1 MDPTTK
7 ANLSSAVKKNQK
19 KDDHRLSLK
28 AAEKRLPEIR
38 EQILR
43 ALSIRRKASS
53 PLDLSPVDQAF
64 LLFLDR
70 AYRARWKI
78 QEEMLTGR
86 SQDIEAS
93 RRDQEDFQREYP
105 ELVAPVPPARLA
117 DLVREIEEG
126 ADQQAAD
133 AFFSPPVKVLQT
145 FDPFDANDAPA
156 SLPMK
161 KITIVEDGKEREV
174 EGPDRDNKAYPRV
187 VYPEGSKTFFR
198 PQDLLQGR
206 FLRVQID
213 LAAQKGT
220 ILAQIKAVLDA
231 AREVVERGETRRKV
245 SKRKDPKADPRKE
258 WRDIIRAAVRLDTDS
273 PTKIVDEL
281 QPGLKKQPWRKK
293 ERRALER
300 RVLLTIRAA
309 KEMHIL
315 P

>member
-1 MDPTTK
+1 MDSITRAK
-7 ANLSSAVKKNQK
+7 RRSAVRKNQRK
-19 KDDHRLSLK
+19 EDLRLERQ

-38 EQILR
+38 EQIFQG
-43 ALSIRRKASS
+43 LSTQRKAPS

-64 LLFLDR
+64 LLSLDR

-145 FDPFDANDAPA
+145 FDPFDADDAPA
-156 SLPMK
+156 TLPMK

-220 ILAQIKAVLDA
+220 ILAQIKAVVDA
-231 AREVVERGETRRKV
+231 AREVVERGETRQ
-245 SKRKDPKADPRKE
+245 KDLGMEGRGA
-258 WRDIIRAAVRLDTDS
+258 IRASLRLKTNS
-273 PTKIVDEL
+273 PRAIAAEICPDLYRRKTRKN
-281 QPGLKKQPWRKK
+281 LKD
-293 ERRALER
+293 RRNLEG
-300 RVLLTIRAA
+300 RVSRTLKAARA
-309 KEMHIL
+309 MNISV
-315 P
+315 